1 MTGERHQEM
10 AQDLT
15 PNDTVAIVADALLD
29 ARRTGR
35 RIPSTALAGIE
46 PTLDEGYAVQA
57 RVLAEIGP
65 AGGFKAGR
73 SAPDADPTVAP
84 IPQSM
89 VRRNGATFTA
99 NELSACGIELEIG
112 FLIDRPLPSPDAAD
126 FDQRLQSCVRPCAA
140 IEVVDSRM
148 EAFTDT
154 PPPLKLADNLLGAGV
169 VLGEPVSD
177 WTPDELCKPTIS
189 LTFDGKTV
197 IEGPRPVPGGS
208 AFGTLAGFIRTADR
222 HKYTIRPG
230 QIVITGSLS
239 GMDFIQPGTRVEG
252 HVSGLGSV
260 SMSYVAG

>member
-1 MTGERHQEM
+1 M
-10 AQDLT
+10 AT
-15 PNDTVAIVADALLD
+15 NDTVTILADALLD

-35 RIPSTALAGIE
+35 RVPSTALAGIE
-46 PTLDEGYAVQA
+46 PTLAEGYAIQS

-73 SAPDADPTVAP
+73 TSPDTNPTVAP

-89 VRRNGATFTA
+89 VRKNGATFTV
-99 NELSACGIELEIG
+99 NEIDACGIELEIG
-112 FLIDRPLPSPDAAD
+112 FLIDRPLPSADAAD
-126 FDQRLQSCVRPCAA
+126 FEQRLQSCVRPCAA
-140 IEVVDSRM
+140 IEVVDSRL
-148 EAFTDT
+148 EAFTDA

-169 VLGEPVSD
+169 VLAEPVSE
-177 WTPDELCKPTIS
+177 WSPDDLCEPTIS

-208 AFGTLAGFIRTADR
+208 AFGTLAGFIRTADQ

-239 GMDFIQPGTRVEG
+239 GIDFIQPGTRVEG

-260 SMSYVAG
+260 SMTYAAG

>member
-1 MTGERHQEM
+1 MNT
-10 AQDLT
+10 T
-15 PNDTVAIVADALLD
+15 DTVTILTDAILD

-35 RIPSTALAGIE
+35 RIPSSTLVGIE
-46 PTLDEGYAVQA
+46 PTLAEGYAVQA

-73 SAPDADPTVAP
+73 SAPDAIPSVAP

-99 NELSACGIELEIG
+99 NEIGACGIELEIG

-126 FDQRLQSCVRPCAA
+126 FEHRLRTCVRPCAA
-140 IEVVDSRM
+140 IEVVDSRL
-148 EAFTDT
+148 EAFTDA
-154 PPPLKLADNLLGAGV
+154 PPPLKLADNQLGAGA

-177 WTPDELCKPTIS
+177 WTPEALCEPTIS

-197 IEGPRPVPGGS
+197 VEGPRAVPGGS
-208 AFGTLAGFIRTADR
+208 AFGTLAGFIRSADQ

-239 GMDFIQPGTRVEG
+239 GMDFINPGTRVEG
-252 HVSGLGSV
+252 RVEGLGSV
-260 SMSYVAG
+260 SMTYAAG